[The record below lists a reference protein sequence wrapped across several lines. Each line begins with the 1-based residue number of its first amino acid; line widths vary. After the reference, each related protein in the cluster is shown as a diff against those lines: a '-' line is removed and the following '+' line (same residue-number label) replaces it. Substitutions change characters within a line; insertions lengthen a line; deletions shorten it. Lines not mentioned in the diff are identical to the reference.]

1 MAWSYVQGTAVDSAD
16 HATVTATVGNLM
28 IAALVSQSSANTP
41 TVSDTQGNVWTKFT
55 GAEIHDVAGGFT
67 LTAFWAIAK
76 NSLSTTIQF
85 ASDTPTESFMYGEY
99 SGNADSSPADGSHGL
114 DQTDPGTT
122 DGITSGNLTTTVD
135 GDLIVG
141 IEVYLSAADPVAGTG
156 FTARAAS
163 SITGVPPFVNT
174 AWEDK
179 VQATHGAIAATWT
192 HTGGSSACMA
202 LAGAFTP
209 AAAGGD
215 TLLPQV
221 HV

>member
-28 IAALVSQSSANTP
+28 TAALVSQSSANTP

-99 SGNADSSPADGSHGL
+99 SGNA
-114 DQTDPGTT
+114 
-122 DGITSGNLTTTVD
+122 
-135 GDLIVG
+135 
-141 IEVYLSAADPVAGTG
+141 
-156 FTARAAS
+156 AS
-163 SITGVPPFVNT
+163 S
-174 AWEDK
+174 
-179 VQATHGAIAATWT
+179 
-192 HTGGSSACMA
+192 
-202 LAGAFTP
+202 
-209 AAAGGD
+209 
-215 TLLPQV
+215 
-221 HV
+221 